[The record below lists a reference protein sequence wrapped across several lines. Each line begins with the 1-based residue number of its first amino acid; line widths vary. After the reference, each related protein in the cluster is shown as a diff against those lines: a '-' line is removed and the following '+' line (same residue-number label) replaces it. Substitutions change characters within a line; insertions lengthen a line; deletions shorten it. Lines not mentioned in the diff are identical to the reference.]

1 MNSRILIA
9 DDDSG
14 LRQLMRLIL
23 AREGFDVIEAANG
36 EQTLALAMVVDPA
49 LILLDVMMPDMDGY
63 DVCRRLKADQR
74 TGRVPVVFVSAAE
87 GVALRN
93 EALKLGADACIKKP
107 IGPRDLVERVRAVLA
122 GVENRAPC
130 A

>member
-36 EQTLALAMVVDPA
+36 EQTLALALVVDPA

-63 DVCRRLKADQR
+63 DVCRRLKTDRR

-87 GVALRN
+87 GVACRN
-93 EALKLGADACIKKP
+93 ETLKLGADDCIRKP
-107 IGPRDLVERVRAVLA
+107 IGPRDLVARIRTVLDA
-122 GVENRAPC
+122 AYNRTP
-130 A
+130 